1 MQLLS
6 ADHGQNLLCAASQLV
21 QDPCAT
27 PELMHNLLC
36 VVPKASKVQSLLV
49 QS

>member
-6 ADHGQNLLCAASQLV
+6 VGHGQNLLCAASQLV
-21 QDPCAT
+21 EDSCAA

-36 VVPKASKVQSLLV
+36 VVPKASKVQNLLV